1 MKKLLFSAL
10 GLAMCLTAT
19 AYDGPTMGWSS
30 WNTFG
35 SNISEATIKGQATA
49 MANLGFL
56 AAGYDH
62 INIDDGFQGGR
73 NKQTGELLIHPQRFP
88 NGLQPVVEHIHNLG
102 LKAGIYSDAGR
113 NTCANYYGSDV
124 LSVDVGLKNYEE
136 RDCKFYFDTLD
147 FDFIKVDFCG
157 GSSTQNSYRDNF
169 DPQERYTTIYE
180 AIQKCQ
186 KKGIGY
192 NVCRWDYPGTW
203 VHDIASSWRTTGD
216 IYCAWASV
224 KDILAQN
231 LYLSAYCYGGHYNDM
246 DMLEVGRTLT
256 AEEDKTHFGLWC
268 IMASPLLVG
277 CDLTQ
282 VSAEARALMLN
293 PELIALNQDSLAL
306 QAYVVQ
312 HTGGTYI
319 LCKDIET
326 LNGPT
331 RAVAFYNPSDAPA
344 DMHLTFS
351 EVDLGG
357 RVAVRDLFER
367 HDVDTLSGG
376 LSVSVPAHGTRI
388 YRLTAERRYERE
400 LYEGETGYC
409 QRYQELVNAS
419 VFHSCTYDA
428 CASASGGVVA
438 GYLGMQP
445 DNDLSWA
452 HVYSR
457 EGGQYKLTLGYAS
470 GENRRLILTV
480 NGEQV
485 LARSLN
491 SGGFQTVATVAV
503 DVQLQKGDNVI
514 RVYTDTEAWMPNVD
528 YIRVERT
535 DGGDHFARL
544 LEPLV
549 SDLIDLSQQPLTATV
564 KHDADS
570 LLALAASE
578 EADTAALITAMQQTI
593 TTARTI
599 TATCA
604 DYETWL
610 ASARLNAEAS
620 QESDALA
627 TLREKMSASLSV
639 YDVATTVSRI
649 RTALTT
655 LKNAL
660 KAYLK
665 DDAALPLEG
674 QQLDMTLLLAN
685 PDLSASTGWQGSPTY
700 ANGVGEARNKT
711 FNILQSLASMRRG
724 VYTATAQALYRGTG
738 DQVPV
743 RFYAGHDSV
752 TVRSLYSVEA
762 PYASTTA
769 DAATAFAQ
777 GLYPNTV
784 VDTLQAKGTLRV
796 GFLSR
801 EKENDSWFCFDDVH
815 LLYAPLPPIEDAI
828 SEIKNAD
835 SKKQQA
841 YDLQGRPATNAT
853 RGIVVRGGRKVIR

>member
-1 MKKLLFSAL
+1 MKKHLFTAL
-10 GLAMCLTAT
+10 GLALCLTAS

-88 NGLQPVVEHIHNLG
+88 GGLQPVVEHIHNLG

-113 NTCANYYGSDV
+113 NTCANYFGSDV

-203 VHDIASSWRTTGD
+203 VHDIADSWRTTGD

-231 LYLSAYCYGGHYNDM
+231 LYLSAYCYGGHYNDL

-268 IMASPLLVG
+268 IMASPLLIG

-282 VSAEARALMLN
+282 VSPEARALMLN

-312 HTGGTYI
+312 HTAGTYI

-331 RAVAFYNPSDAPA
+331 RAVAFYNPTDAPV
-344 DMHLTFS
+344 DMRLTFS

-357 RVAVRDLFER
+357 KVAVRDLFER
-367 HDVDTLSGG
+367 RDVDTLSVG

-409 QRYQELVNAS
+409 QRYQELVNSS

-428 CASASGGVVA
+428 CAAASGGVVA

-457 EGGQYKLTLGYAS
+457 EGGSYKLTLGYAS

-485 LARSLN
+485 LARTLN
-491 SGGFQTVATVAV
+491 SGGFQKVATVAV
-503 DVQLQKGDNVI
+503 DVQLRKGDNVV
-514 RVYTDTEAWMPNVD
+514 RAYTDTETWMPNVD

-549 SDLIDLSQQPLTATV
+549 ADLTALSRQPLTATV
-564 KHDADS
+564 QHAADS
-570 LLALAASE
+570 LLVLAAS
-578 EADTAALITAMQQTI
+578 AQTDTAGLIEAMQQTI
-593 TTARTI
+593 ATARAI
-599 TATCA
+599 TAACA
-604 DYETWL
+604 EYETWL
-610 ASARLNAEAS
+610 TSARHNAEVS

-627 TLREKMSASLSV
+627 TLREQTAASLTV
-639 YDVATTVSRI
+639 YDAATTAGRV

-660 KAYLK
+660 RAYLK
-665 DDAALPLEG
+665 NDGALPLDDC
-674 QQLDMTLLLAN
+674 QLDMTLLLAN
-685 PDLSASTGWQGSPTY
+685 PDLTASSGWQGAPTY
-700 ANGVGEARNKT
+700 ADGVAEVRGKT
-711 FNILQSLASMRRG
+711 FHILQSLASMRPG
-724 VYTATAQALYRGTG
+724 IYTATAQALYRGSG
-738 DQVPV
+738 EQVPV
-743 RFYAGHDSV
+743 RFYAGSDSV
-752 TVRSLYSVEA
+752 CVRSLSSAEA

-784 VDTLQAKGTLRV
+784 VDTLRAKGTLRV
-796 GFLSR
+796 GFQAR
-801 EKENDSWFCFDDVH
+801 ESESDSWFCFDDVH
-815 LLYAPLPPIEDAI
+815 LLYAPLPAVEDAI
-828 SEIKNAD
+828 QDIKTA
-835 SKKQQA
+835 KATRQKA
-841 YDLQGRPATNAT
+841 YDLLGRPATRQT
-853 RGIVVRGGRKVIR
+853 RGIVVSGGRKVVR